1 MPLDRPASDLSWK
14 ISHGVLYN
22 SEHLSSFGYALNT
35 ACFCS
40 SPTESLEHLF
50 FHCPLATSGIDWLQS
65 LLFHAVPDAPPLSVR
80 HLLFGFSPN
89 ELVAIPHIFVCLLQ
103 VLKFCVWHQ
112 RNDFRFRSVRP
123 SAPGL
128 FASIKS
134 RVRFHLPLYY
144 KRFTSAPRGRYFT
157 RQRCAS
163 GVVCSVNNVSFIFYF

>member
-14 ISHGVLYN
+14 ISHGVLYS

-80 HLLFGFSPN
+80 HLLFDFSPN
-89 ELVAIPHIFVCLLQ
+89 ELVAMPSLVSLFACFKSSNSVCGIKGMTFAFVRSAQVLQ
-103 VLKFCVWHQ
+103 VYSL
-112 RNDFRFRSVRP
+112 
-123 SAPGL
+123 A
-128 FASIKS
+128 
-134 RVRFHLPLYY
+134 
-144 KRFTSAPRGRYFT
+144 
-157 RQRCAS
+157 
-163 GVVCSVNNVSFIFYF
+163 